1 MIALVNFFVA
11 FFFSFIGTIPPGTLN
26 INILQLGL
34 EKKIGLAWRFA
45 IAASI
50 VEYPYAFIAVKFE
63 RLITTSPFI
72 LSNLRLLTAV
82 VMISLGIFSLWSARK
97 PSKLAERFQRSGFR
111 RGLILSILN
120 PLALPFW
127 IATTAYLNSQ
137 DWINLDG
144 QLYLHAYLFGVSL
157 GALALFMTIAY
168 LARLVMTSI
177 VEGIWLKIIPGLILL
192 LLGIYA
198 FIQYL
203 MK

>member
-1 MIALVNFFVA
+1 MIGLINFFVA

-72 LSNLRLLTAV
+72 LNNLKLLTAI
-82 VMISLGIFSLWSARK
+82 VMISLGIFTLWSART
-97 PSKLAERFQRSGFR
+97 PSKLAERFHSSGFR
-111 RGLILSILN
+111 RGLVLSILN

-127 IATTAYLNSQ
+127 IGTTAYLNSQ
-137 DWINLDG
+137 HWINLDDP
-144 QLYLHAYLFGVSL
+144 LYLHAYLLGVSL

-168 LARLVMTSI
+168 LARLVATSL
-177 VEGIWLKIIPGLILL
+177 VDGIWLKIIPGLILL
-192 LLGIYA
+192 LLGVYA
-198 FIQYL
+198 LIQYL
-203 MK
+203 I